1 MGKTPA
7 KGAAEE
13 VAQLHEGELY
23 ILRTNSAKGS
33 RECMSVLYLL
43 AVWFLKRLNF
53 ARFTTAVATVR
64 RTETPFEYQLV
75 ITRAYQEG
83 EAELLDDIDEDEGT
97 RYWSLILRN

>member
-1 MGKTPA
+1 VNHHFVFWYANK
-7 KGAAEE
+7 
-13 VAQLHEGELY
+13 
-23 ILRTNSAKGS
+23 
-33 RECMSVLYLL
+33 
-43 AVWFLKRLNF
+43 LNC

-97 RYWSLILRN
+97 RFSSLIV